1 MRKDQIHFIN
11 IKHVHKGMSQH
22 LMLKPQFYEKDM
34 CSSPNQISFYSF
46 SFLLRIYRPEVNPH
60 LSLCITMNRNA
71 CKES

>member
-11 IKHVHKGMSQH
+11 IIHVHKGMSQH

-46 SFLLRIYRPEVNPH
+46 SI
-60 LSLCITMNRNA
+60 
-71 CKES
+71 